1 LLFALKFKTCKL
13 ILQKTWRR
21 ILLAP
26 FSLIYGSIT
35 TIRNWLFDKE
45 ILSSKTFDLPIISIG
60 NLAVGGTGKTPH
72 VEFLLSFLKHDL
84 KMAVLSRGYK
94 RKTKD
99 SESTYNEIGDEP
111 YQIAAKNLDVIVAVD
126 EKRVHGV
133 NQLIAQF
140 PELQTIILDDA
151 FQHRQIKPGLSIL
164 LTDINNMYTSDSHL
178 PGGNLRERRNGAL
191 RADMIVITKCPLDL
205 KPIEIRLIEKDFTLK
220 PYQSLF
226 FSSFEYSEI
235 QPVFPE
241 LIIEKWNFSKISN
254 LDTSVLLITGI
265 VSPLAILE
273 HIQNY
278 TNKVEKIFYPDHYSF
293 QKSDFIKIEKLFL
306 NIQTQFK
313 LIIVTEKDAAR
324 LISNPNLP
332 ATLKPYL
339 YVIPIK
345 VKILNNQEEVFK
357 QKIINYVTEDSR
369 NS

>member
-1 LLFALKFKTCKL
+1 LRNIWRKILFT
-13 ILQKTWRR
+13 
-21 ILLAP
+21 P

-35 TIRNWLFDKE
+35 GIRNWLFDRN
-45 ILSSKTFDLPIISIG
+45 ILSSKTFDLPIISVG

-72 VEFLLSFLKHDL
+72 VEFLLSFLKADL
-84 KMAVLSRGYK
+84 KIAVLSRGYK
-94 RKTKD
+94 RKTKGFLLAD

-111 YQIAAKNLDVIVAVD
+111 FQIAAKNLDVIVAVD
-126 EKRVHGV
+126 EKRVDGV

-178 PGGNLRERRNGAL
+178 PGGNLRERRKGAV

-241 LIIEKWNFSKISN
+241 SIVEKWDFSKISN
-254 LDTSVLLITGI
+254 LNTSILLITGI

-273 HIQNY
+273 YLQKY
-278 TNKVEKIFYPDHYSF
+278 SNKVDKIFYPDHYNF
-293 QKSDFIKIEKLFL
+293 QKSDFIKIEKLFST
-306 NIQTQFK
+306 IQTQFK

-357 QKIINYVTEDSR
+357 QKITNYVNENSR
-369 NS
+369 NG

>member
-1 LLFALKFKTCKL
+1 MKN
-13 ILQKTWRR
+13 IWRR

-72 VEFLLSFLKHDL
+72 VEFLLSFLKNDL

-94 RKTKD
+94 RKTKGFLLAD

-133 NQLIAQF
+133 NQLIAQL

-178 PGGNLRERRNGAL
+178 PGGNLRERRKGAI

-241 LIIEKWNFSKISN
+241 LIIEKWDFSKISN
-254 LDTSVLLITGI
+254 LNTSVLLITGI

-278 TNKVEKIFYPDHYSF
+278 TNKVKKIFYPDHYSF